1 MTGRGLAL
9 LVGAVLVTG
18 VARLI
23 GVAELYVVAAAA
35 LVLLVLAV
43 VVTRLSSGA
52 VAVRRTVS
60 VPRLHVGHTADVTVE
75 LRNAARLPAPL
86 LLAEDDCHPSL
97 ATSTRVVIA
106 GLRPGQTTG
115 FRYPVQGSIRGRWT
129 VGPLTM
135 RVRDPFG
142 LAERVRRD
150 RTRTDVVVYPVVEP
164 LGGGSVDGAHHGSG
178 TSRTRR
184 LFTTGDEFY
193 TMREYVQGD
202 DLRQVH
208 WPSTAHRQTLMVRQQ
223 EQAWEARAT
232 VFVDTRTAAHVGGGA
247 DSTLE
252 RAVSVAAST
261 LRELSRAGYG
271 LRLATPDETRV
282 PPDAT
287 WQALLDRLAE
297 LRASRVPTLQP
308 ALEPLRADGRA
319 GLLLAILGTV
329 PGNEPIAGTADVR
342 ALVRAGHG
350 YGGRTA
356 IVCMDSA
363 RGPSAAR
370 AHELVAFL
378 AASRWRAVTLDTA
391 EPLADAWK
399 VLTGST
405 ARVRRPTPT

>member
-35 LVLLVLAV
+35 IVLLVLAV
-43 VVTRLSSGA
+43 VVVRMSSGA
-52 VAVRRTVS
+52 VIVRRRVS
-60 VPRLHVGHTADVTVE
+60 VPRLHVGHTAEVVVE

-97 ATSTRVVIA
+97 GTATRVVVP
-106 GLRPGQTTG
+106 GLSSGQTTG
-115 FRYPVQGSIRGRWT
+115 FRYPVTGSVRGRWT
-129 VGPLTM
+129 VGPMTI

-142 LAERVRRD
+142 LAERARRD
-150 RTRTDVVVYPVVEP
+150 TTRTDVVVYPVVEP
-164 LGGGSVDGAHHGSG
+164 LGGGSVEGAHHGSG

-184 LFTTGDEFY
+184 LFTTGDEFF

-232 VFVDTRTAAHVGGGA
+232 VFLDTRAAAHVGGGA
-247 DSTLE
+247 ESTLE
-252 RAVSVAAST
+252 RAVSVAASS

-271 LRLATPDETRV
+271 LRLVTPDDTRV

-287 WQALLDRLAE
+287 WQVLFDQLAE
-297 LRASRVPTLQP
+297 LHVSRVHALGP
-308 ALEPLRADGRA
+308 ALEPLRADGRS
-319 GLLLAILGTV
+319 GLLLSVLGPLSGGGDV
-329 PGNEPIAGTADVR
+329 AAAPDVR
-342 ALVRAGHG
+342 ALLRAGRS
-350 YGGRTA
+350 YGGRAT
-356 IVCMDSA
+356 IVCQDAARGSSSASA
-363 RGPSAAR
+363 RD
-370 AHELVAFL
+370 LTNVL
-378 AASRWRAVTLDTA
+378 AANRWRATTLDTA
-391 EPLADAWK
+391 EPIAAAWTA
-399 VLTGST
+399 LTSAAGQ
-405 ARVRRPTPT
+405 ARRSG